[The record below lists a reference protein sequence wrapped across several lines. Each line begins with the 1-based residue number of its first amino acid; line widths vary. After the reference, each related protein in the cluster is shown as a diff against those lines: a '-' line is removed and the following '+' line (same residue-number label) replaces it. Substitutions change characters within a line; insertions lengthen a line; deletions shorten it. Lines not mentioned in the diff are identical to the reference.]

1 MNKLKEQRIKNGY
14 SQKFIADALGITR
27 SAYTNIENGKRNLDS
42 EMLKKLADILNVSTD
57 YLLGRC
63 EEVEEQPS
71 ESIREL
77 RKEIIP
83 LLEGLSDSDL
93 QRVGDFVAGLK
104 AARAGAAAA
113 PDPDR
118 PMRK

>member
-1 MNKLKEQRIKNGY
+1 MNRIKVLRNERGISQKALSLEIGY
-14 SQKFIADALGITR
+14 SQATVSAWESGLKTPSSKAAATIAD
-27 SAYTNIENGKRNLDS
+27 YF
-42 EMLKKLADILNVSTD
+42 NVSLD

-63 EEVEEQPS
+63 DEVEEQPS

-118 PMRK
+118 PMQK